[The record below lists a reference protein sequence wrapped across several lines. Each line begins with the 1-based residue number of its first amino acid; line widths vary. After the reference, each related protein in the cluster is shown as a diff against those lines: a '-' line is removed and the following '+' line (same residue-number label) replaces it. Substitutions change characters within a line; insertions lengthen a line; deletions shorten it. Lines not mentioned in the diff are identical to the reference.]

1 MVLIHEAQL
10 GSRASG
16 FFFLILYC
24 EFYMTHIELP
34 EIESHCLTHVG
45 NVREDN
51 QDSVRIIDQH
61 DELTA
66 SNGHLFGV
74 ADGMGGY
81 AQGGVAS
88 SLALLTLFETV
99 YSSNGLSIPQKMKQ
113 AVQNA
118 NLNIYQKARELGV
131 GRMGTTLT
139 AGLLKEDK
147 FHIAHV
153 GDSRAYLIRGKIS
166 ICLTKDHTRVGELVR
181 MKVLSPDK
189 VQTHSQ
195 RSVLSKCL
203 GLDLFVQPDI
213 FEVQV
218 QDGDVIIFCSD
229 GIWSVIDDDEFG
241 TLALKAISAEQLS
254 QTIVDLAM
262 KRGSDDNVSVVTVIL
277 HRLAKRKS
285 IKSSKFSRIVKQFL
299 SRH

>member
-1 MVLIHEAQL
+1 
-10 GSRASG
+10 
-16 FFFLILYC
+16 
-24 EFYMTHIELP
+24 MTHNDLP
-34 EIESHCLTHVG
+34 DIESHCLTHIG

-66 SNGHLFGV
+66 AYGHLFGV

-81 AQGGVAS
+81 AHGGVAS
-88 SLALLTLFETV
+88 TLALVTLFETV

-113 AVQNA
+113 AAQSA
-118 NLNIYQKARELGV
+118 NLNVYQKARELGV

-139 AGLLKEDK
+139 AGLLKENR
-147 FHIAHV
+147 FHVVHV
-153 GDSRAYLIRGKIS
+153 GDSRAYLIRGKTS
-166 ICLTKDHTRVGELVR
+166 TCLTKDHTRVGELVR

-189 VQTHSQ
+189 LRTHSQ

-203 GLDLFVQPDI
+203 GLDLFVQPDV

-218 QDGDVIIFCSD
+218 QDGDIIIFCSD
-229 GIWSVIDDDEFG
+229 GVWSVIDDDEFG
-241 TLALKAISAEQLS
+241 SLASMAESAEQLN

-262 KRGSDDNVSVVTVIL
+262 KRGSDDNVSAVTIML
-277 HRLAKRKS
+277 HKLAAQRTDHGSRFSKIIKRFTGRL
-285 IKSSKFSRIVKQFL
+285 
-299 SRH
+299 

>member
-1 MVLIHEAQL
+1 
-10 GSRASG
+10 
-16 FFFLILYC
+16 
-24 EFYMTHIELP
+24 MTHIELP
-34 EIESHCLTHVG
+34 EIESHCLTHIG

-51 QDSVRIIDQH
+51 QDSVHIIDNH

-66 SNGHLFGV
+66 SYGHLFGV

-81 AQGGVAS
+81 AQGGMAS

-139 AGLLKEDK
+139 AGLLKDNALQ
-147 FHIAHV
+147 IAHV
-153 GDSRAYLIRGKIS
+153 GDSRAYLIRGKKS
-166 ICLTKDHTRVGELVR
+166 MCLTKDHTRVGELVR
-181 MKVLSPDK
+181 MKVLAPEK
-189 VQTHSQ
+189 VRTHSQ

-203 GLDLFVQPDI
+203 GLDLFVQPDV

-218 QDGDVIIFCSD
+218 QDGDILIFCSD
-229 GIWSVIDDDEFG
+229 GVWSVIDDDEFG
-241 TLALKAISAEQLS
+241 TLATKAESAEQLNR
-254 QTIVDLAM
+254 TIIDLAM
-262 KRGSDDNVSVVTVIL
+262 KRESDDNVSAVTIILRIVVTQKKERSSRFSNTI
-277 HRLAKRKS
+277 KRF
-285 IKSSKFSRIVKQFL
+285 IGL
-299 SRH
+299 S

>member
-1 MVLIHEAQL
+1 
-10 GSRASG
+10 
-16 FFFLILYC
+16 
-24 EFYMTHIELP
+24 MTHIELP
-34 EIESHCLTHVG
+34 EIESHCLTHIG

-51 QDSVRIIDQH
+51 QDSVHIIDNH

-66 SNGHLFGV
+66 SYGHLFGV

-81 AQGGVAS
+81 AQGGMAS

-139 AGLLKEDK
+139 AGLLKDNAL
-147 FHIAHV
+147 HIAHV
-153 GDSRAYLIRGKIS
+153 GDSRAYLIRGKKS
-166 ICLTKDHTRVGELVR
+166 MCLTKDHTRVGELVR
-181 MKVLSPDK
+181 MKVLAPEK
-189 VQTHSQ
+189 VRTHSQ

-203 GLDLFVQPDI
+203 GLDLFVQPDV

-218 QDGDVIIFCSD
+218 QDGDILIFCSD
-229 GIWSVIDDDEFG
+229 GVWSVIDDDEFG
-241 TLALKAISAEQLS
+241 TLATKAESAEQLNR
-254 QTIVDLAM
+254 TIIDLAM
-262 KRGSDDNVSVVTVIL
+262 KRESDDNVSAVTIILHKVVTQKKERSSRFSNTI
-277 HRLAKRKS
+277 KRF
-285 IKSSKFSRIVKQFL
+285 IGL
-299 SRH
+299 S

>member
-1 MVLIHEAQL
+1 
-10 GSRASG
+10 
-16 FFFLILYC
+16 
-24 EFYMTHIELP
+24 MTHIELP
-34 EIESHCLTHVG
+34 EIESHCLTHIG

-51 QDSVRIIDQH
+51 QDSVRVIDQH

-66 SNGHLFGV
+66 SYGHLFGV

-147 FHIAHV
+147 LHIAHV
-153 GDSRAYLIRGKIS
+153 GDSRAYLIRNKTCL
-166 ICLTKDHTRVGELVR
+166 CLTKDHTRVGELVR
-181 MKVLSPDK
+181 MKVLAPEK
-189 VQTHSQ
+189 ARTHNQ
-195 RSVLSKCL
+195 RSVLNKCL
-203 GLDLFVQPDI
+203 GLDLFVQPDV

-218 QDGDVIIFCSD
+218 QDDDILLFCSD
-229 GIWSVIDDDEFG
+229 GVWSVIEDQEFG
-241 TLALKAISAEQLS
+241 TLASKAASAEQLNN
-254 QTIVDLAM
+254 TIVDLAM
-262 KRGSDDNVSVVTVIL
+262 ERGSDDNVSAVTIML
-277 HRLAKRKS
+277 HKL
-285 IKSSKFSRIVKQFL
+285 VKQQTEHG
-299 SRH
+299 SRFSKIIKRFTGRL

>member
-1 MVLIHEAQL
+1 
-10 GSRASG
+10 
-16 FFFLILYC
+16 
-24 EFYMTHIELP
+24 MTHIELP
-34 EIESHCLTHVG
+34 EIESHCLTHIG

-51 QDSVRIIDQH
+51 QDSVHIIDQH

-66 SNGHLFGV
+66 SYGYLFGV

-81 AQGGVAS
+81 AQGSVAS
-88 SLALLTLFETV
+88 SLALVTLFETV

-139 AGLLKEDK
+139 AGLLKDNT

-153 GDSRAYLIRGKIS
+153 GDSRAYLIRGKTS
-166 ICLTKDHTRVGELVR
+166 TCLTKDHTRVGELVR
-181 MKVLSPDK
+181 MKVLAPEK
-189 VQTHSQ
+189 VRTHSQ
-195 RSVLSKCL
+195 RSVLNKCL
-203 GLDLFVQPDI
+203 GLDLFVQPDV

-218 QDGDVIIFCSD
+218 QDGDILIFCSD
-229 GIWSVIDDDEFG
+229 GVWSVIDDPEFG
-241 TLALKAISAEQLS
+241 MLASRAESAEQLN

-262 KRGSDDNVSVVTVIL
+262 KRGSDDNVSAVTVML
-277 HRLAKRKS
+277 HKLVTKNKEHRSRFSKIIKRFIGRS
-285 IKSSKFSRIVKQFL
+285 
-299 SRH
+299 

>member
-1 MVLIHEAQL
+1 MEEAAQA
-10 GSRASG
+10 ASSVVKNHG
-16 FFFLILYC
+16 NF
-24 EFYMTHIELP
+24 MTHIELP
-34 EIESHCLTHVG
+34 EIESHCLSHIGT
-45 NVREDN
+45 VREDN
-51 QDSVRIIDQH
+51 QDSVRVIDQH

-66 SNGHLFGV
+66 ACGHLFGV

-139 AGLLKEDK
+139 AGLLKENK
-147 FHIAHV
+147 FHICHV
-153 GDSRAYLIRGKIS
+153 GDSRAYLIRGKAS
-166 ICLTKDHTRVGELVR
+166 TCLTKDHTRVGELVR
-181 MKVLSPDK
+181 MKVLAPDK
-189 VQTHSQ
+189 VRTHNQ

-203 GLDLFVQPDI
+203 GLDLFVQPDV

-218 QDGDVIIFCSD
+218 QDGDIILFCSD
-229 GIWSVIDDDEFG
+229 GVWSVIDDQEFA
-241 TLALKAISAEQLS
+241 TLALKALSAEQLN
-254 QTIVDLAM
+254 QTIIDLAM
-262 KRGSDDNVSVVTVIL
+262 ERGSDDNVSAVTIML
-277 HRLAKRKS
+277 HKLVKHQTEHGSRFSKLINRFKS
-285 IKSSKFSRIVKQFL
+285 RT
-299 SRH
+299 

>member
-1 MVLIHEAQL
+1 MEEVAQT
-10 GSRASG
+10 ASSVVMTNCG
-16 FFFLILYC
+16 NF
-24 EFYMTHIELP
+24 MTHIELP
-34 EIESHCLTHVG
+34 EIESHCLTHIG
-45 NVREDN
+45 TVREDN
-51 QDSVRIIDQH
+51 QDSVRVIDQH

-66 SNGHLFGV
+66 TYGHLFGV

-139 AGLLKEDK
+139 AGLLKENK

-153 GDSRAYLIRGKIS
+153 GDSRAYLIRGKTS
-166 ICLTKDHTRVGELVR
+166 TCLTKDHTRVGELVR
-181 MKVLSPDK
+181 MKVLAPDK
-189 VQTHSQ
+189 VRTHNQ

-203 GLDLFVQPDI
+203 GLDLFVQPDV

-218 QDGDVIIFCSD
+218 KDGDILLFCSD
-229 GIWSVIDDDEFG
+229 GVWSVIDDYEFA
-241 TLALKAISAEQLS
+241 TLASKAASAEQLN
-254 QTIVDLAM
+254 QTIIDLAM
-262 KRGSDDNVSVVTVIL
+262 ERGSDDNVSAVTIIL
-277 HRLAKRKS
+277 HKLVHQQTVH
-285 IKSSKFSRIVKQFL
+285 SSKFSKIIKRFTARL
-299 SRH
+299 

>member
-1 MVLIHEAQL
+1 
-10 GSRASG
+10 
-16 FFFLILYC
+16 
-24 EFYMTHIELP
+24 MTQNDLP
-34 EIESHCLTHVG
+34 VIESHCLTHIG

-51 QDSVRIIDQH
+51 QDSVHIIDQH

-66 SNGHLFGV
+66 SYGYLFGV

-139 AGLLKEDK
+139 AGLLKDNA

-153 GDSRAYLIRGKIS
+153 GDSRVYLIRGKTS
-166 ICLTKDHTRVGELVR
+166 MCLTKDHTRVGELVR
-181 MKVLSPDK
+181 MKVLAPDK
-189 VQTHSQ
+189 VRTHNQ
-195 RSVLSKCL
+195 RSILSKCL
-203 GLDLFVQPDI
+203 GLDLFVQPDV

-218 QDGDVIIFCSD
+218 RDGDILFFCSD
-229 GIWSVIDDDEFG
+229 GVWSVIDDHEFA
-241 TLALKAISAEQLS
+241 TIASRAVSAEQLNH
-254 QTIVDLAM
+254 TIINLAM
-262 KRGSDDNVSVVTVIL
+262 VRGSDDNVSAVTVIL
-277 HRLAKRKS
+277 HKVVTQQLEHR
-285 IKSSKFSRIVKQFL
+285 SKFSKILKRFIG
-299 SRH
+299 R

>member
-1 MVLIHEAQL
+1 
-10 GSRASG
+10 
-16 FFFLILYC
+16 
-24 EFYMTHIELP
+24 MTRGELP
-34 EIESHCLTHVG
+34 EIESHCMTHTG

-51 QDSVRIIDQH
+51 QDAVHMIDQH

-66 SNGHLFGV
+66 SCGYLFGV

-139 AGLLKEDK
+139 AGLLKENTL
-147 FHIAHV
+147 HIAHV
-153 GDSRAYLIRGKIS
+153 GDSRAYLIRGKTS
-166 ICLTKDHTRVGELVR
+166 TCLTKDHTRVGELVR
-181 MKVLSPDK
+181 MKVLAPDK
-189 VQTHSQ
+189 VRTHSQ
-195 RSVLSKCL
+195 RSVLNKCL
-203 GLDLFVQPDI
+203 GLDLFVQPDV

-218 QDGDVIIFCSD
+218 QDGDVLIFCSD
-229 GIWSVIDDDEFG
+229 GVWSMIDDHEFG
-241 TLALKAISAEQLS
+241 LLASKAESAEMLNK
-254 QTIVDLAM
+254 TIIDLAM

-277 HRLAKRKS
+277 RKLVPLREVARSQFSGILRRVLKRS
-285 IKSSKFSRIVKQFL
+285 
-299 SRH
+299 